1 MTENAKI
8 LKTMKKRDKIYI
20 FDIQQA
26 IRLQIKVDIKVGLK
40 YYDLPHSNDDPN
52 SLYRLYIFENQTL

>member
-1 MTENAKI
+1 
-8 LKTMKKRDKIYI
+8 MKKRDKIYI